1 MDKALKLKIL
11 VDGSQ
16 KAVAELTR
24 ISSAAETID
33 KKVSTIG
40 ASGARAAA
48 GIEELSGKIALMG
61 HLTAGLVVGQQL
73 ISGVQAAGRALFE
86 ASAGAER
93 LRTQLDFSTGNSAR
107 ELAYLA
113 KLSNQVGLEFAGTA
127 KAYAGFSAAARGTAL
142 EGQKARDVFE
152 AIAKASAVMGLSA
165 GESSGALLA
174 IQQMM
179 AKGVVSAEEFR
190 GQLGERMPIALQ
202 AGARA
207 LNVTTAEFSALMESG
222 KIVSEDFLPKF
233 ARAITEMLGD
243 APEKAAERLD
253 AAVNRMGNA
262 WDRLKQTAGDS
273 GVSRAIANDMNTL
286 TETVSAM
293 TDAMVRSRDQGGGA
307 LSQLASAA
315 GVLIGRGALG
325 GVASV
330 AESVNA
336 AINLL
341 SGGVLKLSTNISVLP
356 DSLRSNAEALA
367 AVEDKL
373 KRAEAEY
380 EALAK
385 QVEKVPN
392 NAFIPSELGLL
403 EMYIAKLRQA
413 RGELVGLTSDGN
425 YGNEGRGATQRY
437 AAEEAAL
444 AASRKRAKAYGD
456 LVEKYATSD
465 EKRSRALREARESL
479 GEFFTPA
486 VEKRISDSFAKGSGG
501 GGSRGAAR
509 ADKGAEML
517 ARLDEQIAVK
527 KADASATEKQTAAE
541 QQRTRVIFE
550 MDAGTLK
557 VTASQREMIKG
568 RLDDLVALEAQIK
581 AQQEFT
587 AAVERQEAANV
598 RARQALHDQIESART
613 AADTYGLNTAQISA
627 MTLARLEDARA
638 MAEVNGAYPEQLA
651 FLDEEIARRR
661 ELADALDEVELKRLL
676 SGTKSAEAKRR
687 EADIARLDRAKAA
700 GKVGDTEYD
709 EALAKLKGS
718 VDELDEFGKQA
729 AQSMQTAF
737 ADFFFNPARKGFR
750 QMAEDFAQAVA
761 KMVANAGSA
770 QLLRLLLGNDFSKT
784 GDLGGLVGSL
794 WKGASGSSGGFS
806 SWFGGLFSG
815 SGGGGGI
822 DWGSYVVPSW
832 HAGGLVVPGGQ
843 TSMRPVSPLLFA
855 NAERFHSGG
864 WPGIRKDE
872 VPAILQKGELV
883 LTQQQQR
890 AYARG
895 AGSPSITV
903 HVNSP
908 AGDPAEIRR
917 SASAGARSAL
927 SLMSGAGRYR

>member
-1 MDKALKLKIL
+1 MDNALKLKIL

-16 KAVAELTR
+16 KAVGELTR

-73 ISGVQAAGRALFE
+73 ISGVQAAGRALFD
-86 ASAGAER
+86 ASTAAER

-179 AKGVVSAEEFR
+179 SKGVVSAEEFR

-325 GVASV
+325 GIASV

-356 DSLRSNAEALA
+356 DSLRSNSEALA

-403 EMYIAKLRQA
+403 ERYIAKLRQA

-456 LVEKYATSD
+456 LVEKYATPD
-465 EKRSRALREARESL
+465 EKKAKALREARESL

-486 VEKRISDSFAKGSGG
+486 VEKRISDSFAKGSRG
-501 GGSRGAAR
+501 GGSRGAAK

-527 KADASATEKQTAAE
+527 KADASATERQTAAE

-598 RARQALHDQIESART
+598 RARQALQDQIEATRT
-613 AADTYGLNTAQISA
+613 AADTYGLNAAQIAA

-651 FLDEEIARRR
+651 FLDEEIAKRR
-661 ELADALDEVELKRLL
+661 ELADALDDLELKRLL
-676 SGTKSAEAKRR
+676 ANTETAKNKKT
-687 EADIARLDRAKAA
+687 EADVAALDRWLS
-700 GKVGDTEYD
+700 GDPEGRKKQYD
-709 EALAKLKGS
+709 EAVAQIKGN
-718 VDELDEFGKQA
+718 VGELDEFAKQA
-729 AQSMQTAF
+729 ARNIQDAF
-737 ADFFFNPARKGFR
+737 ADFLFDPFAKGTREMLKSFSDMVRRMAAEALAAQLAKKLFGDGKGDSGWIGAAVGAIAKAATFADGGIMTSAGPLPLKKYASGGIASSPQVALFGEGRTPEAFVPLPDGRHIPVALQGGAQPATPQNIRIVNAFDSSVVGDYMGSAAGERVILNAVRRNASAFR
-750 QMAEDFAQAVA
+750 QAMA
-761 KMVANAGSA
+761 
-770 QLLRLLLGNDFSKT
+770 
-784 GDLGGLVGSL
+784 
-794 WKGASGSSGGFS
+794 
-806 SWFGGLFSG
+806 
-815 SGGGGGI
+815 
-822 DWGSYVVPSW
+822 
-832 HAGGLVVPGGQ
+832 
-843 TSMRPVSPLLFA
+843 
-855 NAERFHSGG
+855 
-864 WPGIRKDE
+864 
-872 VPAILQKGELV
+872 
-883 LTQQQQR
+883 
-890 AYARG
+890 
-895 AGSPSITV
+895 
-903 HVNSP
+903 
-908 AGDPAEIRR
+908 
-917 SASAGARSAL
+917 
-927 SLMSGAGRYR
+927 